1 MAKCIAEHV
10 ARFEHQHGM
19 RPETCCKSEDKDEE
33 GIQNRVGMKRRGL
46 HEVKR
51 CKDHKATA
59 GLSVVK
65 GGGAC
70 LYTDQSTCRGPGLAR
85 QDSGYC
91 AICVPNEIGT

>member
-1 MAKCIAEHV
+1 
-10 ARFEHQHGM
+10 M

-33 GIQNRVGMKRRGL
+33 GIQNREGMKRRGL

-65 GGGAC
+65 GGARAYTRTSLLAEAQGSPDRTAATVLFAC
-70 LYTDQSTCRGPGLAR
+70 PTKLAR
-85 QDSGYC
+85 SQGC
-91 AICVPNEIGT
+91 LAV